1 MLTAPQLRAARGLL
15 DWTRADL
22 AKAANI
28 SPETIKNIE
37 HGTFRPQEATTQTII
52 RAFAMHDVVF
62 TEEEGVK
69 RRRDT
74 VTILNGDDCYL
85 KTLEHAE
92 MIMQGDVSE
101 ILFMYVDNALSS
113 DAVIEVDLRLRK
125 MGCKFRSLI
134 EEGNSYILYPL
145 TEYRCLP
152 RRFFNNEVHVVYK
165 DRVATLINKREQMVI
180 IRNGNI
186 ADTMRKS
193 FEFIWA
199 HCSQPSLSTAKKRYD

>member
-1 MLTAPQLRAARGLL
+1 MLTAAQLRAARGLL

-52 RAFAMHDVVF
+52 RAFAMRDIVF

-85 KTLEHAE
+85 KTLEHVE
-92 MIMQGDVSE
+92 MIMQGDASE

-113 DAVIEVDLRLRK
+113 EAVIEADLRLRK

-199 HCSQPSLSTAKKRYD
+199 HCSQPPLSTAKKRYD